1 MLFESKM
8 FPLYK
13 ERMQV
18 SDEVKYSLKH
28 YYYKSTSN
36 VEGLSLQALLKLPK
50 PSSKIQAILFL
61 HNINPV
67 FTHQGSHLPEKHHF

>member
-1 MLFESKM
+1 MLFESEM